1 MSIKPPPAAKSVKN
15 PPLCKDLSNFENDLY
30 NLAQSVRFR
39 RVSNP
44 LQDKLAKD
52 LQTIHASPDLFV
64 SADKTT
70 NLYKVNTDDYNKLLH
85 DNISAKYRKS
95 NDNTQREINLEA
107 KAIAKHLE
115 LDDKIE
121 KLPEQHAFLSL
132 KDHKPNFQ
140 SNPKCRL
147 INPSKSNLGKVG
159 KQLLD
164 NIYSTVRKSTKFQ
177 QWSSTS
183 AVITW
188 FNNLP
193 NKQRCKFLTFDV
205 VDFYPSISEKLLFNS
220 INYAKQF
227 TVIDDHTI
235 NIIFHCRKS
244 LLFSSDGTWIKKDG
258 SLFDVTMGSFDG
270 AEICELVGLFMLH
283 NLANVVGA
291 HNIGLNRDDGLAGLK
306 DASGPTAERTRKKI
320 IKIFQE
326 HGLKIIADTN
336 LVETNF
342 LDVTLNLKSGKYWP
356 FRKPNNSPLYV
367 HNQSNHPP
375 MIKKQLPIML
385 AKRLSNLLCNHEEF
399 AKAIPEYEE
408 AMRRSGHK
416 SEIKY
421 ETNSHPNKRRS
432 RKRDIIWFNPPYS
445 EHVYTNIGGEFRRL
459 LTKNFPPTHRL
470 HKICNN
476 NNVKLSYSCMPNM
489 ANLIS
494 KHNKTVLKRKANSS
508 NTTPPCN
515 CRVKTSCPLKRKCR
529 EKCIIYKATLT
540 SDDSTMH
547 YRGSCETDFKAHF
560 YNHNQSFKY
569 QRKSNATELSK
580 AFWFHKSN
588 GKSPE
593 ITWEIV
599 TQTTPYQPGARACM
613 LCLTE
618 KCAILQANP
627 ATSLNKR
634 TELMGKCRH
643 TNEFKFKNIL

>member
-1 MSIKPPPAAKSVKN
+1 M
-15 PPLCKDLSNFENDLY
+15 
-30 NLAQSVRFR
+30 
-39 RVSNP
+39 
-44 LQDKLAKD
+44 
-52 LQTIHASPDLFV
+52 
-64 SADKTT
+64 
-70 NLYKVNTDDYNKLLH
+70 
-85 DNISAKYRKS
+85 
-95 NDNTQREINLEA
+95 
-107 KAIAKHLE
+107 
-115 LDDKIE
+115 
-121 KLPEQHAFLSL
+121 
-132 KDHKPNFQ
+132 
-140 SNPKCRL
+140 
-147 INPSKSNLGKVG
+147 
-159 KQLLD
+159 
-164 NIYSTVRKSTKFQ
+164 
-177 QWSSTS
+177 
-183 AVITW
+183 
-188 FNNLP
+188 
-193 NKQRCKFLTFDV
+193 
-205 VDFYPSISEKLLFNS
+205 VDFYPSISEKLLNNA

-235 NIIFHCRKS
+235 YITFHCRKS

-283 NLANVVGA
+283 NLANVVDA
-291 HNIGLNRDDGLAGLK
+291 HNIGLYRDDGLAVLK

-326 HGLKIIADTN
+326 HGLKITADTN

-375 MIKKQLPIML
+375 IIKKQLPIML
-385 AKRLSNLLCNHEEF
+385 VKRLSNLSCNHEEF

-421 ETNSHPNKRRS
+421 ETNFHPNKRRS
-432 RKRDIIWFNPPYS
+432 KKRKIIWFNLPYS
-445 EHVYTNIGGEFRRL
+445 EYVHTNIGREFRRL

-476 NNVKLSYSCMPNM
+476 KNVKLSYSCMPNM

-494 KHNKTVLKRKANSS
+494 KHNKTVLKRKANSN

-515 CRVKTSCPLKRKCR
+515 CRVKASCPLKGKCR

-540 SDDSTMH
+540 SDDNTMH
-547 YRGSCETDFKAHF
+547 YLGSCETEFKARF
-560 YNHNQSFKY
+560 YNHSQSFKY

-580 AFWFHKSN
+580 AFWLDKSN

-593 ITWEIV
+593 ITWEIA

-618 KCAILQANP
+618 KCAIL
-627 ATSLNKR
+627 
-634 TELMGKCRH
+634 
-643 TNEFKFKNIL
+643 